1 MSGWPRRLVE
11 GDALETRHLREVL
24 AEVADVVE
32 GLQHHVHEAGV
43 TEIPQPDDLFLFG
56 ILGAATLGRPIV
68 RAAGVQRV

>member
-1 MSGWPRRLVE
+1 VRGRPRRFVE
-11 GDALETRHLREVL
+11 GDTLETRHLREIL

-43 TEIPQPDDLFLFG
+43 TEISQTDNLFLFG
-56 ILGAATLGRPIV
+56 TFGAATLGRPII